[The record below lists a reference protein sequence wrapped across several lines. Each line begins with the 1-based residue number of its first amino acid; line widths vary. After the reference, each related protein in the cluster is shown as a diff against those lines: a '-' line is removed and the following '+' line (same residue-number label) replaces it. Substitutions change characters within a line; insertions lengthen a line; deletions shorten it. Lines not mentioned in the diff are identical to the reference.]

1 MTAKN
6 HFEIMDDEIQKTI
19 FCKSSIGEDTFT
31 EAMYIIIKGMSKN
44 ILSIDNEIINDNLE
58 GFLSECRARFGEKT
72 KDIPMQA
79 LNRLYKTYNDLY
91 KAMIIIK

>member
-1 MTAKN
+1 MTINDISIDLEMTAKN

-58 GFLSECRARFGEKT
+58 GFLKR
-72 KDIPMQA
+72 M
-79 LNRLYKTYNDLY
+79 
-91 KAMIIIK
+91 